1 MVTTWHIRKKGW
13 SSPRGS
19 DGCDGQALSC
29 RVVCSMPET
38 PISGWD
44 GLKFGYPLVPKA
56 AIFSICPF
64 NEVFKNDENQ
74 QS

>member
-13 SSPRGS
+13 SSQGVRDVMVEHCLWPW
-19 DGCDGQALSC
+19 
-29 RVVCSMPET
+29 
-38 PISGWD
+38 GWD

>member
-1 MVTTWHIRKKGW
+1 
-13 SSPRGS
+13 
-19 DGCDGQALSC
+19 
-29 RVVCSMPET
+29 MPET